1 MAVSTLKL
9 IRLHMMQIEKQLFV
23 QFGKGLLQI
32 LAFMYQK
39 IKYQNTLNEMIICLK
54 QYAFGQN

>member
-1 MAVSTLKL
+1 
-9 IRLHMMQIEKQLFV
+9 MMQIEKQLFV

-39 IKYQNTLNEMIICLK
+39 IKY
-54 QYAFGQN
+54 